1 MRRAALAFVL
11 VALFVV
17 ALLVG
22 GGDGGDGGAKPQTAA
37 AAARAAA
44 LGFRDAV
51 DQHDYRRL
59 CTRVFVP
66 ALLAKLTRAGYPC
79 EPAMRSA
86 LGGTHSP
93 RLKILGVR
101 VDGRRARVGIV
112 TSAAGEAAVEGS
124 LGLVKTGDRWLVQT
138 LDTAAP
144 GR

>member
-1 MRRAALAFVL
+1 VRRAPLALVL
-11 VALFVV
+11 AALFVV
-17 ALLVG
+17 ALVVG
-22 GGDGGDGGAKPQTAA
+22 RGDNGAKPPAA
-37 AAARAAA
+37 PEAARAAA
-44 LGFRDAV
+44 VGFRDAV
-51 DQHDYRRL
+51 AQHDYRRL
-59 CTRVFVP
+59 CTRVFAPV
-66 ALLAKLTRAGYPC
+66 LLSKLTRINYSC
-79 EPAMRSA
+79 ETAMKQYY
-86 LGGTHSP
+86 GTTRSP

>member
-1 MRRAALAFVL
+1 VRRAALAFVL

-17 ALLVG
+17 ALVVG
-22 GGDGGDGGAKPQTAA
+22 RGDSGAKPPAA
-37 AAARAAA
+37 PEAARAAA
-44 LGFRDAV
+44 VGFRDAV

-66 ALLAKLTRAGYPC
+66 ALLAKLTRVGYPC
-79 EPAMRSA
+79 EPAMKSA
-86 LGGTHSP
+86 LGTTRHP

-101 VDGRRARVGIV
+101 VNGRHARVGIL

>member
-1 MRRAALAFVL
+1 VRRAALALAVVL
-11 VALFVV
+11 LAGC
-17 ALLVG
+17 AG
-22 GGDGGDGGAKPQTAA
+22 GLPKPPTEAD
-37 AAARAAA
+37 AARAAA
-44 LGFRDAV
+44 VGFRDAV

-66 ALLAKLTRAGYPC
+66 ALLAKLTRVGYPC
-79 EPAMRSA
+79 EPAMKSA
-86 LGGTHSP
+86 LGGTRHP

-101 VDGRRARVGIV
+101 VDGRHARVGIL

-138 LDTAAP
+138 LDTAVP

>member
-1 MRRAALAFVL
+1 MRRAPLALVL
-11 VALFVV
+11 V
-17 ALLVG
+17 LLAGCG
-22 GGDGGDGGAKPQTAA
+22 GSWYKLPPTEAG
-37 AAARAAA
+37 AARAAA
-44 LGFRDAV
+44 VGFRDAV
-51 DQHDYRRL
+51 AQHDYRRL
-59 CTRVFVP
+59 CTRVFAPV
-66 ALLAKLTRAGYPC
+66 LLSKLTRINYSC
-79 EPAMRSA
+79 ETAMKQYY
-86 LGGTHSP
+86 GTTRSP